1 MDPAS
6 KGKGNDK
13 DGTLPPK
20 DIRLVDEQPAGG
32 SNDSSGDSDAPPPL
46 TRQDIP
52 EIVSAVVAAAFPKNK
67 GPPSQLPVSLP
78 VSQQPPTGVGESVA
92 ANASY
97 SQLLFVRTGLMG
109 ALNNRTSRRRVQYV
123 SPQTRSDCCFST
135 KNSGH
140 VGALENGGAEV
151 IKRRSWFRRQS
162 IPVCKLGSEVP
173 LRVRPQ

>member
-1 MDPAS
+1 MFASINSRFQFFFLVTVMDPAS

-20 DIRLVDEQPAGG
+20 ADIRPVDEQPAGG

-78 VSQQPPTGVGESVA
+78 VSQLPSTGVGESVA

-109 ALNNRTSRRRVQYV
+109 ALNNRTSRRCVQYV
-123 SPQTRSDCCFST
+123 SPQTGWDCNQFQY
-135 KNSGH
+135 K
-140 VGALENGGAEV
+140 E
-151 IKRRSWFRRQS
+151 
-162 IPVCKLGSEVP
+162 LGP
-173 LRVRPQ
+173 CRCP